1 MDVYKIHAG
10 LLLSFVHHKRAG
22 TDTICHSG
30 RILPRQN
37 YNLITGFANH
47 YLYVLNVKDSF
58 VLPTFEL
65 IFHEYI

>member
-1 MDVYKIHAG
+1 M
-10 LLLSFVHHKRAG
+10 RACCYRLFI
-22 TDTICHSG
+22 TNEPAQIRSV
-30 RILPRQN
+30 IQVVSVPRQN

-47 YLYVLNVKDSF
+47 YLHVLNVKDSF